1 MLSAAVRVVCLALG
15 ATFAWAAIAKLLGWR
30 RWTKALARYRLG
42 RGLQSTAS
50 VAVPAAEAVA
60 SGLLVSGVHR
70 AGGAVAIA
78 LLAAFSFAVVRARA
92 FDDDAPCGCLGRAD
106 VSDYRHVLARNAVLT
121 AAAAFVLLAGREV
134 TTSAAAAAEAFP
146 VVLVAVGLVAMAW
159 LVWQSSASLWR
170 R

>member
-1 MLSAAVRVVCLALG
+1 MLPVAVRVVCLALG

-30 RWTKALARYRLG
+30 RWTEALARYRLG

-60 SGLLVSGVHR
+60 SALLVSGVQG
-70 AGGAVAIA
+70 AGAAVAIA
-78 LLAAFSFAVVRARA
+78 LLAAFSLAVVRARA
-92 FDDDAPCGCLGRAD
+92 FDDAPCGCLGRAD

-134 TTSAAAAAEAFP
+134 TTSAATPTPALP
-146 VVLVAVGLVAMAW
+146 VVLVGVGLVAMAW
-159 LVWQSSASLWR
+159 LVRQTYASLWR